1 MILLTFHFYCVCFC
15 LFLTAISNI
24 IKALS
29 NQTLSSGTRR
39 CTATCWKGVYS
50 VLWKLQGINAL
61 VSGLLDLC
69 ICFAQHS
76 TYCKNLLQFD
86 PSTSIPPVW
95 YISWNCYIVC
105 FSDIC
110 KRSLSNY
117 SDYAEEE
124 LSAKTNHEVSI
135 QLEN

>member
-1 MILLTFHFYCVCFC
+1 MILLTFHFYCVF
-15 LFLTAISNI
+15 FVILTAISNI

-29 NQTLSSGTRR
+29 NQTFSSGTRR
-39 CTATCWKGVYS
+39 CTPTCWKGVYY

-61 VSGLLDLC
+61 FSGLLDLY
-69 ICFAQHS
+69 ICLAQHN

-86 PSTSIPPVW
+86 PLQASHRSVW
-95 YISWNCYIVC
+95 CISWNCYIVC

-117 SDYAEEE
+117 SDYAEEK